1 MPGPLPLTGTYP
13 AAAPPDPASLPPR
26 RILAIWLR
34 DLAMDRWR
42 LSQELGLG
50 EGADA
55 SPLALVAESAR
66 GVRITAAN
74 AAGLAAGANPGTAL
88 ADARTLCP
96 ALATAPSDP
105 AGDLA
110 FLEKL
115 ALSGR
120 LNLLNDAVY
129 ATSVSVADDQ
139 VRQSYS
145 QKAMQKLAADVEG
158 VSYLSFDSRFQ
169 RGNRYIWGEDGVL
182 LYNDSNHLSA
192 YGAESLEDAIAEH
205 LNGILSGMID

>member
-1 MPGPLPLTGTYP
+1 MITYRLEIDGLRAIAVVPVILFHAGFDLFDGGYAGVDVFFVISGYLITSLVVFFDQMPQQLV
-13 AAAPPDPASLPPR
+13 DPR
-26 RILAIWLR
+26 EI
-34 DLAMDRWR
+34 
-42 LSQELGLG
+42 
-50 EGADA
+50 
-55 SPLALVAESAR
+55 
-66 GVRITAAN
+66 
-74 AAGLAAGANPGTAL
+74 
-88 ADARTLCP
+88 
-96 ALATAPSDP
+96 
-105 AGDLA
+105 
-110 FLEKL
+110 LEKL